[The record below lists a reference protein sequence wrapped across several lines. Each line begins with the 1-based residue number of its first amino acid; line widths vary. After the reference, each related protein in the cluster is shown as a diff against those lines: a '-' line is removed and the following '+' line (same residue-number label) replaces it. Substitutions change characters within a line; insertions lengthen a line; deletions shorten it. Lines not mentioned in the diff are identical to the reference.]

1 MSGRVHPGHDPVPGE
16 ERKGGEGKDGNQ
28 VQHPGGPKKAAVG
41 LTKVVGLYREEP
53 LGRPT
58 PGLESLRAKGGVY
71 QPYPV
76 TSRN

>member
-1 MSGRVHPGHDPVPGE
+1 MRVENGHDPEPRGRRGE
-16 ERKGGEGKDGNQ
+16 KGTRYSRQGGKGF
-28 VQHPGGPKKAAVG
+28 KKKG
-41 LTKVVGLYREEP
+41 KSGTKVVGLYREEP

-58 PGLESLRAKGGVY
+58 PGLESLRAKDGVY